1 MAIYKFGIVRTDI
14 GRLLPKIAFANDS
27 TPTSA
32 QADDIIDDHA
42 ADINGFL
49 IGMGVDVVGL
59 DAQPT
64 VPMYR
69 MAGRYIL
76 LRFAADVVR
85 MRNQNSNTAA
95 DEWDRQASELMD
107 RLRKLPGDM
116 GPTRPTGTTS
126 PNILHSNANYPGE
139 ISAKILASNSRL
151 AVNANT
157 DKM

>member
-1 MAIYKFGIVRTDI
+1 MAIYTFGIVRTDI

-32 QADDIIDDHA
+32 QADSIIEDHA
-42 ADINGFL
+42 AEINGFL
-49 IGMGVDVVGL
+49 EGMGVSPQGL

-64 VPMYR
+64 LPMYR

-76 LRFAADVVR
+76 LKLAADVVR

-95 DEWDRQASELMD
+95 DEWDKQAYDLMD

-116 GPTRPTGTTS
+116 GSTRPTGTS
-126 PNILHSNANYPGE
+126 APNILHSNADYTAE
-139 ISAKILASNSRL
+139 ISFKSINSGSRL

>member
-14 GRLLPKIAFANDS
+14 GRLLPKIAFTNDS

-32 QADDIIDDHA
+32 QADAIIDDHA

-76 LRFAADVVR
+76 LKFAADVIR

-95 DEWDRQASELMD
+95 DEWDKQAEDLME
-107 RLRKLPGDM
+107 RLRRLPGDM
-116 GPTRPTGTTS
+116 GSTRPVSKTS
-126 PNILHSNANYPGE
+126 PNILHSNANYTAE
-139 ISAKILASNSRL
+139 ISLKSINSGSRL

>member
-14 GRLLPKIAFANDS
+14 GRLLPKIAFAADS
-27 TPTSA
+27 TPTST

-49 IGMGVDVVGL
+49 IGMGVDVQGL

-76 LRFAADVVR
+76 LRFAADVIR

>member
-1 MAIYKFGIVRTDI
+1 MAIYTFGIVRTDI

-32 QADDIIDDHA
+32 QADSIIEDHA
-42 ADINGFL
+42 AEINGFL
-49 IGMGVDVVGL
+49 EGMGVSPQGL

-64 VPMYR
+64 MPMYR

-76 LRFAADVVR
+76 LKLAADVVR

-95 DEWDRQASELMD
+95 DEWDKQAYDLMD

-116 GPTRPTGTTS
+116 GTTRPVGTS
-126 PNILHSNANYPGE
+126 APNILHSNADYVAE
-139 ISAKILASNSRL
+139 ITLKTLNSGSRL

>member
-1 MAIYKFGIVRTDI
+1 MAIYTFGIVRTDI

-27 TPTSA
+27 TPTSS
-32 QADDIIDDHA
+32 QADSIIEDHA
-42 ADINGFL
+42 AEINGFL
-49 IGMGVDVVGL
+49 EGMGVSPQGL

-64 VPMYR
+64 MPMYR

-76 LRFAADVVR
+76 LKLAADVVR

-95 DEWDRQASELMD
+95 DEWDKQAYDLMD

-116 GPTRPTGTTS
+116 GTTRPIGTS
-126 PNILHSNANYPGE
+126 APNILHSNADYVAE
-139 ISAKILASNSRL
+139 ITLKTLNSGSRL

>member
-14 GRLLPKIAFANDS
+14 GRLLPKIAFASDS
-27 TPTSA
+27 TPTST

-49 IGMGVDVVGL
+49 IGMGVDVQGL

-76 LRFAADVVR
+76 LRFAADVIR

>member
-1 MAIYKFGIVRTDI
+1 MAIYTFGIVRTDI

-32 QADDIIDDHA
+32 QADSIIEDHA
-42 ADINGFL
+42 AEINGFL
-49 IGMGVDVVGL
+49 EGMGVSPQGL
-59 DAQPT
+59 NAQT
-64 VPMYR
+64 TMPMYR

-76 LRFAADVVR
+76 LKLAADVVR

-95 DEWDRQASELMD
+95 DEWDKQAYDLMD

-116 GPTRPTGTTS
+116 GSTRPVGTSS
-126 PNILHSNANYPGE
+126 PNILHSNADYKAE
-139 ISAKILASNSRL
+139 ISTKILNSGSRL

>member
-1 MAIYKFGIVRTDI
+1 MAIYTFGIVRTDI

-32 QADDIIDDHA
+32 QADSIIEDHA
-42 ADINGFL
+42 AEINGFFE
-49 IGMGVDVVGL
+49 GMGVSPQGL

-64 VPMYR
+64 MPMYR

-76 LRFAADVVR
+76 LKLAADVVR

-95 DEWDRQASELMD
+95 DEWDKQAYDLMD

-116 GPTRPTGTTS
+116 GTTRPIGTSS
-126 PNILHSNANYPGE
+126 PNILHSNADYVAE
-139 ISAKILASNSRL
+139 ITLKTLNSGSRL

>member
-1 MAIYKFGIVRTDI
+1 MAIYTFGIVRTDI

-32 QADDIIDDHA
+32 QADSIIEDHA
-42 ADINGFL
+42 AEINGFL
-49 IGMGVDVVGL
+49 EGMGVSPQGL

-64 VPMYR
+64 MPMYR

-76 LRFAADVVR
+76 LKLAADVVR

-95 DEWDRQASELMD
+95 DEWDNQAADLMD

-116 GPTRPTGTTS
+116 GNARPTGINS
-126 PNILHSNANYPGE
+126 PNILHTNATYPSQ
-139 ISAKILASNSRL
+139 IAAATILSGSRL

>member
-1 MAIYKFGIVRTDI
+1 MAIYTFGIVRTDI

-32 QADDIIDDHA
+32 QADSIIEDHA
-42 ADINGFL
+42 AEINGFL
-49 IGMGVDVVGL
+49 EGMGVSPAAL

-64 VPMYR
+64 IPMYR

-76 LRFAADVVR
+76 LKFAADIVR

-95 DEWDRQASELMD
+95 DGWDQQANDLMD

-116 GPTRPTGTTS
+116 GQTRPTGTS
-126 PNILHSNANYPGE
+126 APNILHSNADYAAE
-139 ISAKILASNSRL
+139 IKVKSINSGSRL
-151 AVNANT
+151 AANATT
-157 DKM
+157 DSM

>member
-14 GRLLPKIAFANDS
+14 GRLLPKIAFAVDS

-32 QADDIIDDHA
+32 QADEIIDDHA

-49 IGMGVDVVGL
+49 IGMGVDVQGL
-59 DAQPT
+59 DAQPL

-76 LRFAADVVR
+76 LRFAADVIR

-95 DEWDRQASELMD
+95 DEWDRQADEL
-107 RLRKLPGDM
+107 RNRIRKMPADM
-116 GPTRPTGTTS
+116 GPTRPTGSTS
-126 PNILHSNANYPGE
+126 PNILHSNANYPAE
-139 ISAKILASNSRL
+139 IAFKIVNSGSRL
-151 AVNANT
+151 AKNADT

>member
-1 MAIYKFGIVRTDI
+1 MAIYTFGIVRADI

-32 QADDIIDDHA
+32 QADSIIEDHA
-42 ADINGFL
+42 AEINGFL
-49 IGMGVDVVGL
+49 EGMGVSPQGL
-59 DAQPT
+59 NAQPT
-64 VPMYR
+64 MPMYR

-76 LRFAADVVR
+76 LKLAADVVR

-95 DEWDRQASELMD
+95 DEWDKQAYDLMD

-116 GPTRPTGTTS
+116 GSTRPVGTSS
-126 PNILHSNANYPGE
+126 PNILHSNADYTAE
-139 ISAKILASNSRL
+139 ITLKTLNSGSRL

>member
-1 MAIYKFGIVRTDI
+1 MAIYTFGIVRTDI

-32 QADDIIDDHA
+32 QADSIIEDHA
-42 ADINGFL
+42 AEINGFL
-49 IGMGVDVVGL
+49 EGMGVSPQGL

-64 VPMYR
+64 MPMYR

-76 LRFAADVVR
+76 LKLAADVVR

-95 DEWDRQASELMD
+95 DEWDKQAYDLMD
-107 RLRKLPGDM
+107 RLRKLPQDLGE
-116 GPTRPTGTTS
+116 TRPTGINS
-126 PNILHSNANYPGE
+126 PNILHTNADYPQQ
-139 ISAKILASNSRL
+139 IYNASIASGSRL
-151 AVNANT
+151 AINAIN

>member
-1 MAIYKFGIVRTDI
+1 MAIYTFGIVRTDI

-32 QADDIIDDHA
+32 QADSIIEDHA
-42 ADINGFL
+42 AEINGFL
-49 IGMGVDVVGL
+49 EGMGVSPQGL
-59 DAQPT
+59 NAQPT
-64 VPMYR
+64 MPMYR

-76 LRFAADVVR
+76 LKLAADVVR

-95 DEWDRQASELMD
+95 DEWDKQAYDLMD

-116 GPTRPTGTTS
+116 GSTRPVGTSS
-126 PNILHSNANYPGE
+126 PNILHSNADYTAE
-139 ISAKILASNSRL
+139 ITLKTLNSGSRL

>member
-1 MAIYKFGIVRTDI
+1 MAIYTFGIVRTDI

-32 QADDIIDDHA
+32 QADSIIEDHA
-42 ADINGFL
+42 AEINGFL
-49 IGMGVDVVGL
+49 EGMGVSPQGL

-64 VPMYR
+64 MPMYR

-76 LRFAADVVR
+76 LKLAADVVR

-95 DEWDRQASELMD
+95 DEWDKQAYDLMD

-116 GPTRPTGTTS
+116 GSTRPVGTSS
-126 PNILHSNANYPGE
+126 PNILHSNADYTAE
-139 ISAKILASNSRL
+139 ITLKTLNSGSRL

-157 DKM
+157 DSM

>member
-1 MAIYKFGIVRTDI
+1 MAIYKFGIVRTDL
-14 GRLLPKIAFANDS
+14 GRLLPKVAFANDS

-49 IGMGVDVVGL
+49 IGMGVDVQGL

-95 DEWDRQASELMD
+95 DEWDRQAAELRD
-107 RLRKLPGDM
+107 RLREMPADM

-126 PNILHSNANYPGE
+126 PNILHSNANYQAE
-139 ISAKILASNSRL
+139 ISFKSINSGSRL

>member
-1 MAIYKFGIVRTDI
+1 MAIYTFGIVRADL

-32 QADDIIDDHA
+32 QADSIIEDHA

-49 IGMGVDVVGL
+49 VGMGVSPQGL

-76 LRFAADVVR
+76 LKFAADVVR

-95 DEWDRQASELMD
+95 DEWDKQAYDLME

-116 GPTRPTGTTS
+116 GPTRPVGS
-126 PNILHSNANYPGE
+126 GAPNILHSNADYVSE
-139 ISAKILASNSRL
+139 ISLKSINSGSRL

>member
-1 MAIYKFGIVRTDI
+1 MAIYTFGIVRTDI

-32 QADDIIDDHA
+32 QADSIIEDHA
-42 ADINGFL
+42 AEINGFL
-49 IGMGVDVVGL
+49 EGMGVSPQGL

-64 VPMYR
+64 MPMYR

-76 LRFAADVVR
+76 LKLAADVVR

-95 DEWDRQASELMD
+95 DEWDKQAYDLMD

-116 GPTRPTGTTS
+116 GTTRPIGTS
-126 PNILHSNANYPGE
+126 APNILHSNADYVAE
-139 ISAKILASNSRL
+139 ITLKTLNSGSRL

>member
-1 MAIYKFGIVRTDI
+1 MAIYTFGIVRTDI

-32 QADDIIDDHA
+32 QADSIIEDHA
-42 ADINGFL
+42 AEINGFL
-49 IGMGVDVVGL
+49 EGMGVSPQGL

-64 VPMYR
+64 MPMYR

-76 LRFAADVVR
+76 LKLAADVVR

-95 DEWDRQASELMD
+95 DEWDKQAYDLMD

-116 GPTRPTGTTS
+116 GTTRPIGTS
-126 PNILHSNANYPGE
+126 APNILHSNADYGAE
-139 ISAKILASNSRL
+139 ITLKTLNSGSRL

>member
-1 MAIYKFGIVRTDI
+1 MAIYTFGIVRTDI

-32 QADDIIDDHA
+32 QADSIIEDHA
-42 ADINGFL
+42 AEINGFL
-49 IGMGVDVVGL
+49 EGMGVSPQGL

-64 VPMYR
+64 LPMYR

-76 LRFAADVVR
+76 LKLAADVVR

-95 DEWDRQASELMD
+95 DEWDKQAYDLMD

-116 GPTRPTGTTS
+116 GTTRPVGTS
-126 PNILHSNANYPGE
+126 APNILHSNADYVAE
-139 ISAKILASNSRL
+139 ITLKTLNSGSRL

>member
-1 MAIYKFGIVRTDI
+1 MAIYTFGIVRADI

-32 QADDIIDDHA
+32 QADSIIEDHA
-42 ADINGFL
+42 AEINGFL
-49 IGMGVDVVGL
+49 EGMGVSPQGL
-59 DAQPT
+59 NAQPT
-64 VPMYR
+64 MPMYR

-76 LRFAADVVR
+76 LKLAADVVR

-95 DEWDRQASELMD
+95 DEWDKQAYDLMD

-116 GPTRPTGTTS
+116 GSTRPVGTSS
-126 PNILHSNANYPGE
+126 PNILHSNADYKAE
-139 ISAKILASNSRL
+139 ISTKILNSGSRL

>member
-1 MAIYKFGIVRTDI
+1 MAIYTFGIVRADL

-32 QADDIIDDHA
+32 QADSIIEDHA

-49 IGMGVDVVGL
+49 VGMGVSPQGL

-76 LRFAADVVR
+76 LKFAADVVR

-95 DEWDRQASELMD
+95 DEWDKQAYELME

-126 PNILHSNANYPGE
+126 PNILHSNADYVAE
-139 ISAKILASNSRL
+139 ISLKSINSGSRL

>member
-1 MAIYKFGIVRTDI
+1 MAIYKFGIVRTDL

-27 TPTSA
+27 TPTST

-49 IGMGVDVVGL
+49 IGMGVDVQGL

-76 LRFAADVVR
+76 LKLAADVIR

-95 DEWDRQASELMD
+95 DEWDRQAADLRD
-107 RLRKLPGDM
+107 RLRNMPADM
-116 GPTRPTGTTS
+116 GPTRPNGTTS
-126 PNILHSNANYPGE
+126 PNILHSNANYPAE
-139 ISAKILASNSRL
+139 ISLKILNSNSRL

>member
-14 GRLLPKIAFANDS
+14 GRLLPKIAFATDS
-27 TPTSA
+27 TPTST

-49 IGMGVDVVGL
+49 IGMGVDVQGL

-76 LRFAADVVR
+76 LRFAADVIR